1 MGRCT
6 GRDLFLHDDTTKR
19 MTAHPLSACTM
30 LSLTLCLSPSESELE
45 PFGFRARLQKIDRNF
60 TTIYWVFALD
70 KPYILCQNRPM
81 RCPYCASQDSRV
93 IDSREADD
101 GIRRRRECNSC
112 GERFTTYE
120 RPQIGGLLVVKKD
133 GRREE
138 YTREKLLLGI
148 RKACEKRPLAA
159 GTLEGIVDEIEAVLN
174 EQGLA
179 EVSSRTIGEMVMG
192 HLRDL
197 DQIAYIRFASVYH
210 QFADLDELKEELD
223 ALEAITVSSERE
235 AQPSL
240 IPADE
245 LRGLSRPPA
254 WRAIH
259 FGKDAARTRYRQ
271 RRAVTATVGE
281 AKGSAP
287 PSTRRDG
294 PS

>member
-1 MGRCT
+1 
-6 GRDLFLHDDTTKR
+6 
-19 MTAHPLSACTM
+19 
-30 LSLTLCLSPSESELE
+30 
-45 PFGFRARLQKIDRNF
+45 
-60 TTIYWVFALD
+60 
-70 KPYILCQNRPM
+70 M
-81 RCPYCASQDSRV
+81 RCPYCTSQDSRV

-120 RPQIGGLLVVKKD
+120 RPQVGGLLVVKKD

-159 GTLEGIVDEIEAVLN
+159 GTLEGVVDEIEAVLN
-174 EQGLA
+174 EENMA

-223 ALEAITVSSERE
+223 ALETARATSETTS
-235 AQPSL
+235 QPPL
-240 IPADE
+240 IPPEE

-254 WRAIH
+254 WPAIR
-259 FGKDAARTRYRQ
+259 FGKDASRNRYRQ
-271 RRAVTATVGE
+271 RRAVTATAGE
-281 AKGSAP
+281 AKGSASSP
-287 PSTRRDG
+287 DPTRR
-294 PS
+294 P